1 MLDALSLGWWALQFT
16 PRVAR
21 LDEAVVMEVRASQ
34 RLFGGAVAL
43 HERVVQGAA
52 AWGCTHWAS
61 GPTALAALARARHRA
76 SLGNAPDVRR
86 LRPLDLEQLPLHTL
100 SATCLHQA
108 TLSRLGCQT
117 LGDVRRLPRDGL
129 SRRFGAALLLALDQA
144 HGLQPETF
152 GWLQLPERFDQRL
165 ELPGRVDTAAALAFA
180 AHRLLQKL
188 CAWLAGRHA
197 GVRALTLRWQLDVR
211 RRDDGQ
217 PGELEVR
224 LSDPT
229 RDLDR
234 LHRLLGEHLHRT
246 TLSGPVYELSL
257 HADGIEPLAID
268 TTSLFQEQGPPG
280 GPAHGLSAQPGA
292 LASPDAQRRQR
303 EALSTLLDRLS
314 ARLGPERVT
323 QACVLADHRPERT
336 QRWSPAV
343 LMLGATSRPINPIAE
358 HPQPGWILPT
368 PLPLALSDDGPLSL
382 AERPVHQG
390 PLQLL
395 AGPHRVEAGW
405 WDDLTVA
412 RDYYIAHS
420 EHAGLLWV
428 FRERHAPSTRRSAW
442 FLHGFFA

>member
-1 MLDALSLGWWALQFT
+1 MSLGWWALQFT

-34 RLFGGAVAL
+34 RLFGGAAAL
-43 HERVVQGAA
+43 QARVVQGAA
-52 AWGCTHWAS
+52 AWGCTQW
-61 GPTALAALARARHRA
+61 GGGTTALAALARARHGA
-76 SLGNAPDVRR
+76 NPLSHVRR
-86 LRPLDLEQLPLHTL
+86 PRPIGLDQLPLHTL
-100 SATCLHQA
+100 SATRLHQA

-117 LGDVRRLPRDGL
+117 LGDVCRLPRDGL

-152 GWLQLPERFDQRL
+152 GWLHLPERFDQRL

-180 AHRLLQKL
+180 ARRLLQAL
-188 CAWLAGRHA
+188 CAWLAGRQA
-197 GVRALTLRWQLDVR
+197 GVRALTLRWQLDAR
-211 RRDDGQ
+211 RRDDE
-217 PGELEVR
+217 PPSELPVR

-246 TLSGPVYELSL
+246 TLSGPVGEISL
-257 HADGIEPLAID
+257 HADDIEPLALD
-268 TTSLFQEQGPPG
+268 SSSLFHEQGPG
-280 GPAHGLSAQPGA
+280 GQSHGLSAQPDA

-314 ARLGPERVT
+314 ARLGPERVI
-323 QACVLADHRPERT
+323 QARVQADHRPERT
-336 QRWSPAV
+336 QRWAPAV
-343 LMLGATSRPINPIAE
+343 SMPGAPSRLTAPAPIAD

-382 AERPVHQG
+382 AERPVYQG

-405 WDDLTVA
+405 WDDLPVA